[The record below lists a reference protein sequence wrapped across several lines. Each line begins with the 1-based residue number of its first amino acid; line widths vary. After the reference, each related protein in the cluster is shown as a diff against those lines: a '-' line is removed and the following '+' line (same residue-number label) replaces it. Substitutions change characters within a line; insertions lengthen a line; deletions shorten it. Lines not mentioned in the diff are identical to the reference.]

1 MQEVANIPASKT
13 WQSIDIRLWA
23 GILLA
28 PFAGGVNTLVGYMV
42 SNYDCNVHNRLLV
55 LLVNVLAF
63 LLCCL
68 AFFLSYSASASL
80 PSSREPEPL
89 AESAPQNFD
98 PANLEKLP
106 SQSRVFMVHLG
117 YGLSV
122 GFALLVIAGTLSTLL
137 LGACDL

>member
-1 MQEVANIPASKT
+1 MQEVANIPAAKT

-42 SNYDCNVHNRLLV
+42 SNYDCNVHNRSLV
-55 LLVNVLAF
+55 LMVNVLAF
-63 LLCCL
+63 LLCGV
-68 AFFLSYSASASL
+68 AFFLSFSASASL
-80 PSSREPEPL
+80 RSEREAEPPP
-89 AESAPQNFD
+89 ESAPQDFD
-98 PANLEKLP
+98 PANLERLP

-117 YGLSV
+117 YGLSI
-122 GFALLVIAGTLSTLL
+122 GFALLVFAGTLSTLL

>member
-1 MQEVANIPASKT
+1 MQEVANIPAAKT

-28 PFAGGVNTLVGYMV
+28 PFAGGVNTLVGYIV
-42 SNYDCNVHNRLLV
+42 SNYDCNVHNRSLV
-55 LLVNVLAF
+55 LMVNVLAF

-68 AFFLSYSASASL
+68 AFFLSFSGSASL
-80 PSSREPEPL
+80 HADHEAEPP
-89 AESAPQNFD
+89 ADASQNFD
-98 PANLEKLP
+98 PANLDRLP

-122 GFALLVIAGTLSTLL
+122 GFALMVIAGTLSTLL

>member
-1 MQEVANIPASKT
+1 MQEVTNIPASP
-13 WQSIDIRLWA
+13 WQSIDIRLWG

-42 SNYDCNVHNRLLV
+42 SNYDCNVHNRSLV

-68 AFFLSYSASASL
+68 AFFLSYSTSASL
-80 PSSREPEPL
+80 RSSGEPEPL

-98 PANLEKLP
+98 PASLEQLP
-106 SQSRVFMVHLG
+106 SQSRVFMLHLG